1 MHLNGI
7 DSSIGSVRMCVS
19 EAINVLG
26 LELCLCRCEAR
37 RREEKNY
44 DFDFFFPYVTSSFL
58 IYKYI
63 KIKTEGVLSLNPF
76 KFCNGVRFD
85 LC

>member
-26 LELCLCRCEAR
+26 LELCLCGYADVK
-37 RREEKNY
+37 REEEKRRITILIFFSLC
-44 DFDFFFPYVTSSFL
+44 DF
-58 IYKYI
+58 
-63 KIKTEGVLSLNPF
+63 
-76 KFCNGVRFD
+76 
-85 LC
+85 